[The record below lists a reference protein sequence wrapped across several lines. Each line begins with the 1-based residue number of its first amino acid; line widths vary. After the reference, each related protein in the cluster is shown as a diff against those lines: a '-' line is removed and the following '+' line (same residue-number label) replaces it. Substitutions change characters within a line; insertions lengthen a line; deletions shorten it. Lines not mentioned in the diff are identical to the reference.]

1 MEFRA
6 KWVSG
11 AMPHGPIVI
20 SSRVRLARN
29 LKDLPFPGTM
39 GKEAGQE
46 VLARIERVLQKPSL
60 DSYQVLRMAEL
71 PQNERLA
78 LVEEHLISYD
88 LANQRQGAV
97 ALAASSGLSVMLNEE
112 DHLRIQCV
120 LGGLDLEA
128 AWQGA
133 SRCDDLL
140 ESELDFAFHEEYGY
154 LTACPTNVGTGM
166 RASVMVH
173 LPALVESRQI
183 GRVLM
188 AIGQFGLM
196 ARGLYGEGTEARGHI
211 FQISNQV
218 TSGISEEEI
227 VRNLKAVTLQIV
239 GQEEAHQRKMLA
251 AHRPKIEDR
260 VFRALGLL
268 TNARMLD
275 SSEAMM
281 LLSELRLGVSLGLL
295 SLPVPL
301 LSELLILI
309 QPGVLQSANKK
320 ELQALERDVKR
331 AETVRSRLLEALRRG
346 KN

>member
-1 MEFRA
+1 MEYRA

-11 AMPHGPIVI
+11 AMPLGPIVI

-29 LKDLPFPGTM
+29 FKDLPFPGNM
-39 GKEAGQE
+39 SREAGQE
-46 VLARIERVLQKPSL
+46 VLARIDQALKQPSP
-60 DSYQVLRMAEL
+60 DGYYMLRMKDL

-78 LVEEHLISYD
+78 LVEEHLISYH
-88 LANQRQGAV
+88 LANQPAGAV
-97 ALAASSGLSVMLNEE
+97 ARAPASGLSVMLNEE
-112 DHLRIQCV
+112 DHLRIQCL

-128 AWQGA
+128 AWQVA
-133 SRCDDLL
+133 SRCDDYL

-166 RASVMVH
+166 RASVMLH
-173 LPALVESRQI
+173 LPALVESAQI

-196 ARGLYGEGTEARGHI
+196 ARGLYGEGTEAKGHI

-218 TSGISEEEI
+218 TSGVSEEEI

-239 GQEEAHQRKMLA
+239 GQEQAHQKKMLA

-260 VFRALGLL
+260 VFRALGVL
-268 TNARMLD
+268 TSARLLD
-275 SSEAMM
+275 SSEAMV

-295 SLPVPL
+295 SLPLPL
-301 LSELLILI
+301 LSELLVLI
-309 QPGVLQSANKK
+309 QPGVLQSVNKK

-331 AETVRSRLLEALRRG
+331 AEAVRSRLLEALGRER
-346 KN
+346 N

>member
-1 MEFRA
+1 MEYRA
-6 KWVSG
+6 KWATG
-11 AMPHGPIVI
+11 EMPYGPIVI

-39 GKEAGQE
+39 SQEAQRE
-46 VLARIERVLQKPSL
+46 VLSRIERVLRQPSR
-60 DSYQVLRMAEL
+60 DNYQVLRMAEL

-88 LANQRQGAV
+88 LANQREGAV
-97 ALAASSGLSVMLNEE
+97 ALSPESGLSVMLNEE

-120 LGGLDLEA
+120 LGGLDLDT

-140 ESELDFAFHEEYGY
+140 ESELDFAFHEQYGY

-166 RASVMVH
+166 RASVMLH
-173 LPALVESRQI
+173 LPALVESGQI

-218 TSGISEEEI
+218 TSGVSEEEV

-239 GQEEAHQRKMLA
+239 GQEQALQKKMLA
-251 AHRPKIEDR
+251 ANRPKIEDR
-260 VFRALGLL
+260 VFRALGIL

-275 SSEAMM
+275 SSEAMT
-281 LLSELRLGVSLGLL
+281 LLSELRLGVSAGLL
-295 SLPVPL
+295 SLPLSL
-301 LSELLILI
+301 LSELLVLI
-309 QPGVLQSANKK
+309 QPGVLQSTHKQ
-320 ELQALERDVKR
+320 ELHALERDVKR
-331 AETVRSRLLEALRRG
+331 AEAVRSRLLEALRRE
-346 KN
+346 KK